1 MSVLP
6 GRPSPPYAAPPPST
20 PSRKAGDLCRLC
32 WPGQWGAEELPPDSA
47 CNPQPTPPRLRPARG
62 RPLPLGGRS
71 PYAEELPPDLT
82 PAASSTPTSGCSRS
96 PTFDCITRLAGA
108 DSRGG
113 DHRPSQL
120 LPDSA
125 VRSCRRG
132 PQLSGIISQKQQ
144 LQLPALPLAF
154 CSRSSITCSLCSSPP
169 APRTQQLAA
178 RSVLQQGGKDL
189 IPVSPVAPARHGLRS
204 SSCFSFSLDSLRK
217 RATYGVLDPV
227 FSCIGFTCKYLDCRS
242 NMSNSMGQDTTIT
255 TWYKAF
261 LQGIEL
267 QQEPEGRQ
275 YRYGDIQDQ
284 DHQLQGRGHRHRVIW
299 MAENSTRDNMD
310 RVEAHT
316 ASEAASVQTCH
327 PRPLVWRTLVTIRSV
342 APTPSLPVCFGLSL
356 CQVLALVLHFLQSC
370 S

>member
-1 MSVLP
+1 MKNVGASIHFNFYRK
-6 GRPSPPYAAPPPST
+6 RPKNLILLRFGPSDLKSKSRSSPCPSLAAVHS
-20 PSRKAGDLCRLC
+20 L
-32 WPGQWGAEELPPDSA
+32 AEG
-47 CNPQPTPPRLRPARG
+47 G
-62 RPLPLGGRS
+62 RPLPLVLAGPVGRRGAPARLGLQPPTDS
-71 PYAEELPPDLT
+71 ATPTSGSWPSAPSRREEPLCRGTPARLGLT
-82 PAASSTPTSGCSRS
+82 PAASSTLTSGCSRS

-227 FSCIGFTCKYLDCRS
+227 FSCIGFTCKYLGIKCRS
-242 NMSNSMGQDTTIT
+242 EHSDMLAHGM
-255 TWYKAF
+255 
-261 LQGIEL
+261 
-267 QQEPEGRQ
+267 
-275 YRYGDIQDQ
+275 
-284 DHQLQGRGHRHRVIW
+284 DHQRTLMQVPGYQEL
-299 MAENSTRDNMD
+299 AAPPPNCCFSP
-310 RVEAHT
+310 AT
-316 ASEAASVQTCH
+316 ASSLSSH
-327 PRPLVWRTLVTIRSV
+327 HHNSLLTLGII
-342 APTPSLPVCFGLSL
+342 
-356 CQVLALVLHFLQSC
+356 
-370 S
+370 